1 MSAAVAAGARE
12 WRRVHAAVPMRIDAM
27 DDGAGSVSMHDA
39 LRHGGVRQP
48 VDEAVDERPVASPAV
63 AWETV

>member
-1 MSAAVAAGARE
+1 
-12 WRRVHAAVPMRIDAM
+12 VHAAVPMRIDAM